1 MKIKLEN
8 EIKIKPLGLGD
19 LVKSAY
25 DDTFYVVTYQYNKR
39 VGFEEYILWSLEG
52 DQGYNGFYNTLDELT
67 DSLVE
72 GQQIFRQSEYELKL
86 VRKGE

>member
-39 VGFEEYILWSLEG
+39 VGFGEYILWSLEG

-67 DSLVE
+67 DSLVGGE
-72 GQQIFRQSEYELKL
+72 QIFRQSEYELKL

>member
-8 EIKIKPLGLGD
+8 KTKIEPLDLGD
-19 LVKSAY
+19 LVKSVY
-25 DDTFYVVTYQYNKR
+25 DDTFYVVAYQYNEKVSVR
-39 VGFEEYILWSLEG
+39 QYILWSLEG

-72 GQQIFRQSEYELKL
+72 GEQIFRQSEYELKL

>member
-8 EIKIKPLGLGD
+8 KTKIEPLDLGD

-25 DDTFYVVTYQYNKR
+25 DDTFYVVAYQYNEKVSVR
-39 VGFEEYILWSLEG
+39 QYILWSLEG

-72 GQQIFRQSEYELKL
+72 GEQIFRQSEYELKL